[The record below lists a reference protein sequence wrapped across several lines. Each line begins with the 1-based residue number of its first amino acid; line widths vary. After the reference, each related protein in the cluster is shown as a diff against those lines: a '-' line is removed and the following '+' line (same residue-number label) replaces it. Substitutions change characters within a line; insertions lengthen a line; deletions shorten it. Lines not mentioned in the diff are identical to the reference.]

1 MNYTFE
7 FIEKDTD
14 RYKDIKEL
22 IKAKGENTCRKYMD
36 RMIISKGLD
45 GSEFAI
51 VSLIDTSK
59 HSGKRSPRGIKD
71 KYILNGFI
79 VCGHQGI
86 NNDILEIKLLC
97 SLEGLNL
104 GNKLI
109 DKVKNYAIEK
119 GYKKIVLNALD
130 EYKLLEW
137 YKKQGFSI
145 TNKKYYTK
153 EGIIKAREMEMNI

>member
-51 VSLIDTSK
+51 VSLNKSLKSSVPSNDFNFSNIS
-59 HSGKRSPRGIKD
+59 
-71 KYILNGFI
+71 FI
-79 VCGHQGI
+79 F
-86 NNDILEIKLLC
+86 
-97 SLEGLNL
+97 NL
-104 GNKLI
+104 
-109 DKVKNYAIEK
+109 Y
-119 GYKKIVLNALD
+119 
-130 EYKLLEW
+130 
-137 YKKQGFSI
+137 
-145 TNKKYYTK
+145 
-153 EGIIKAREMEMNI
+153 NIS

>member
-7 FIEKDTD
+7 FVEKDTD
-14 RYKDIKEL
+14 RYKDIKEI
-22 IKAKGENTCRKYMD
+22 IKAKGENTCREVMD
-36 RMIISKGLD
+36 KMTITNGLD
-45 GSEFAI
+45 GSEFAV

-59 HSGKRSPRGIKD
+59 HSGKKSPRSIKD

-79 VCGHQGI
+79 VCGNKGI
-86 NNDILEIKLLC
+86 NKDILEIKLLC
-97 SLEGLNL
+97 SLKGLNL

-137 YKKQGFSI
+137 YDSQGFNL
-145 TNKKYYTK
+145 TQKKYYTK
-153 EGIIKAREMEMNI
+153 EGLIKAREMEMII